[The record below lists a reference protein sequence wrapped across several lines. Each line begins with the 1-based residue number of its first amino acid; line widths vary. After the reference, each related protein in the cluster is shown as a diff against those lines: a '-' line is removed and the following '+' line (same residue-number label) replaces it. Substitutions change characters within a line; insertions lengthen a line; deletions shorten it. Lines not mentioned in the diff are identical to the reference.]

1 MPSKKA
7 KYSKKPKA
15 HKKIQT
21 EEEMDR
27 ENGQLDNLFLTLREG
42 IVENIDSKKQ
52 EKHEKHKHHKKG
64 AHKHQKNHEN
74 KPHASNLLQLDADIQ
89 LDASS
94 LSKIR
99 THQKTNLGVRM
110 RDD

>member
-1 MPSKKA
+1 MPNKIKV

-64 AHKHQKNHEN
+64 AHKHQKNHDD
-74 KPHASNLLQLDADIQ
+74 KPHASNIIQ
-89 LDASS
+89 LESD
-94 LSKIR
+94 I
-99 THQKTNLGVRM
+99 
-110 RDD
+110 